1 MSRPKTPDESLH
13 PLEQEN
19 RKFKILQKIQK
30 RIGAERD
37 IDKLLSITISEI
49 SKLIGADRTSLFL
62 VDWETL
68 ELKARFAEGVASN
81 SISIKLRM
89 GIVGWSVLS
98 KKVVNIGNA
107 HEHPYFNPDID
118 QVLDYKTESIL
129 VAPVKDVKGH
139 VVGAIELLNKDTG
152 HYSDADMAL
161 IKDCAKKLNH
171 GGASLTDMEPGEAK
185 ELVLELMD
193 KTSSERGSIFIVD
206 QDAGQLWS
214 IYAHGVEKSPIKL
227 NIKLGI
233 AGLIAVSGQ
242 VLNIK
247 DASKD
252 ERFDSSTDAKTGYRT
267 KTILGL
273 PIIDHKGETVGV
285 IEVINK
291 LDGTFNDSDIDI
303 LKGLSS
309 IVAIAI
315 NNAMMFAEQEKQFR
329 SILEV
334 MAASIDAKDTLTAGH
349 SINVTRYAMGIATEL
364 GFKDSEIDVVRT
376 AGLLHDYGKLG
387 IDDHVLKKPGKLNKE
402 EYNHIKQHVTIT
414 RSILEKMSFARK
426 YRNVPAIAA
435 CHHECLDGSGYDCGL
450 TSKEIPFMSKIISVA
465 DVFEALTA
473 DRHYRPALPEE
484 KALSILQEGVDGGKF
499 DGNIVN
505 ALRGYLEKT
514 SGQDYESSSNFN
526 YLDINS

>member
-1 MSRPKTPDESLH
+1 MSRSRTPDESFH
-13 PLEQEN
+13 SLEQEK

-30 RIGAERD
+30 RIGAERNLE
-37 IDKLLSITISEI
+37 KLLPLIISEI
-49 SKLIGADRTSLFL
+49 SELIEADRTSLFL

-68 ELKARFAEGVASN
+68 ELRAKFAEGVAN
-81 SISIKLRM
+81 DSISIKLRM

-98 KKVVNIGNA
+98 IQVVNIANA

-129 VAPVKDVKGH
+129 VAPVEDNKGH
-139 VVGAIELLNKDTG
+139 IVGAIELLNKDTG
-152 HYSDADMAL
+152 HYSDTDMAL
-161 IKDCAKKLNH
+161 IQDCATKLSH
-171 GGASLTDMEPGEAK
+171 GDDPLADMGPGEAK
-185 ELVLELMD
+185 EIVLELMD
-193 KTSSERGSIFIVD
+193 KTSSERGSFFIVD
-206 QDAGQLWS
+206 QNAGQLWS
-214 IYAHGVEKSPIKL
+214 LYAHGVEKSQINL

-247 DASKD
+247 DAAKD
-252 ERFDSSTDAKTGYRT
+252 KRFDSSIDKMTGYKT

-273 PIIDHKGETVGV
+273 PIIDHKGETIGV

-291 LDGTFNDSDIDI
+291 LNGTFNDSDIDL

-315 NNAMMFAEQEKQFR
+315 GNAMMFAEQEKQFR

-349 SINVTRYAMGIATEL
+349 SIHVTRFAMGIATEL
-364 GFKDSEIDVVRT
+364 GFNDSEIDVVRT

-387 IDDHVLKKPGKLNKE
+387 IDDHVLKKPGKLNDE
-402 EYNHIKQHVTIT
+402 EYTHIKKHVTIT

-426 YRNVPAIAA
+426 YRNVPVIAA

-473 DRHYRPALPEE
+473 DRHYRPAMPEE

-505 ALRGYLEKT
+505 ALRAYLEKT
-514 SGQDYESSSNFN
+514 SGASHESSSNFN

>member
-1 MSRPKTPDESLH
+1 MSRSKTPDKSFQS
-13 PLEQEN
+13 LEQEK
-19 RKFKILQKIQK
+19 RKFIILQKIQK

-37 IDKLLSITISEI
+37 IDKLLPLIISEI

-68 ELKARFAEGVASN
+68 ELKARFAQGVASN
-81 SISIKLRM
+81 SINIKLRM

-98 KKVVNIGNA
+98 KKVVNIANA
-107 HEHPYFNPDID
+107 HQHPYFNPDID
-118 QVLDYKTESIL
+118 QVMDYKTESIL
-129 VAPVKDVKGH
+129 VAPVMDDEGH

-152 HYSDADMAL
+152 HYNDGDMAL
-161 IKDCAKKLNH
+161 IKNCANKLSH
-171 GGASLTDMEPGEAK
+171 EETSITDMRPKEAK

-193 KTSSERGSIFIVD
+193 KTNSERGSVFIVD

-214 IYAHGVEKSPIKL
+214 LYAHGVEKAPIKL

-247 DASKD
+247 DAAKD
-252 ERFDSSTDAKTGYRT
+252 QRFDSSIDAKTGYTT

-273 PIIDHKGETVGV
+273 PIIDHKGDTIGV

-291 LDGTFNDSDIDI
+291 LKGTFDDSDIDI

-315 NNAMMFAEQEKQFR
+315 VNAMMFAEQEKQFR

-349 SINVTRYAMGIATEL
+349 SINVTRYAMGIATQL

-402 EYNHIKQHVTIT
+402 ECDHIKKHVTIT
-414 RSILEKMSFARK
+414 RNILEKMSFARK
-426 YRNVPAIAA
+426 YKNVPVIAA

-450 TSKEIPFMSKIISVA
+450 TSKEIPFMSKIITVA

-473 DRHYRPALPEE
+473 ERHYRPAMPEE
-484 KALSILQEGVDGGKF
+484 KALSILQEGVVEGKF

-505 ALRGYLEKT
+505 ALIEYLEKT
-514 SGQDYESSSNFN
+514 SGESHEESYNFN

>member
-1 MSRPKTPDESLH
+1 MSHPRTPDESFQS
-13 PLEQEN
+13 LEQEKH
-19 RKFKILQKIQK
+19 KFEILQKIQK

-37 IDKLLSITISEI
+37 LDKLLPLIISEI

-68 ELKARFAEGVASN
+68 ELKAKFAEGVASN

-98 KKVVNIGNA
+98 KKVVNIANA

-129 VAPVKDVKGH
+129 VAPVQDNKGH
-139 VVGAIELLNKDTG
+139 VVGAIELLNKDSG

-161 IKDCAKKLNH
+161 IKDCANTFSH
-171 GGASLTDMEPGEAK
+171 EDSPLTDMEPGEAK

-206 QDAGQLWS
+206 QNGGQLWS
-214 IYAHGVEKSPIKL
+214 LYAHGVEKSKIKL

-247 DASKD
+247 DAAKD

-267 KTILGL
+267 ETILGL
-273 PIIDHKGETVGV
+273 PIIDHKGETIGV

-291 LDGTFNDSDIDI
+291 LDGTFDESDIDI

-315 NNAMMFAEQEKQFR
+315 GNAMMFAEQEKQFR

-364 GFKDSEIDVVRT
+364 GFNDSEIDVVRT

-387 IDDHVLKKPGKLNKE
+387 IDDHVLKKPGKLNDE
-402 EYNHIKQHVTIT
+402 EYDHIKKHVTIT

-426 YRNVPAIAA
+426 YRNVPVIAA

-450 TSKEIPFMSKIISVA
+450 TSKEIPFMAKIITVA

-473 DRHYRPALPEE
+473 DRHYRPAMPEE
-484 KALSILQEGVDGGKF
+484 KALSILQGGVDGGKF

-505 ALRGYLEKT
+505 ALRDYLEKT
-514 SGQDYESSSNFN
+514 SGDSHESSSNFN

>member
-1 MSRPKTPDESLH
+1 MSRSQTPEEGFQT
-13 PLEQEN
+13 LEQEK
-19 RKFKILQKIQK
+19 RKFKILQKIQE

-37 IDKLLSITISEI
+37 INKLLPLIISEI
-49 SKLIGADRTSLFL
+49 SKLLGADRTSLFL
-62 VDWETL
+62 MDWETL

-81 SISIKLRM
+81 SIRIKLQM

-98 KKVVNIGNA
+98 KKVANIANA
-107 HEHPYFNPDID
+107 QEHPFFNPEID
-118 QVLDYKTESIL
+118 QVLDFKTESML
-129 VAPVKDVKGH
+129 VAPVKDNEGH
-139 VVGAIELLNKDTG
+139 VIGAIELINKDTG
-152 HYSDADMAL
+152 HYTDADTAL
-161 IKDCAKKLNH
+161 IKEYANKLNR
-171 GGASLTDMEPGEAK
+171 GDSPLADLGPGAAK
-185 ELVLELMD
+185 ELVLDLMD
-193 KTSSERGSIFIVD
+193 KTCSERGSIFVVD
-206 QDAGQLWS
+206 PDGGHIGS
-214 IYAHGVEKSPIKL
+214 IYAHGLENSMIKL

-247 DASKD
+247 DAAKD
-252 ERFDSSTDAKTGYRT
+252 VRFDSSIDAKTGYKT

-273 PIIDHKGETVGV
+273 PIIDHKGETIGA

-291 LDGTFNDSDIDI
+291 LDGTFSDSDIDT

-315 NNAMMFAEQEKQFR
+315 GNAMMFAEQEKQFR

-387 IDDHVLKKPGKLNKE
+387 IDDHILKKPGRLNEE
-402 EYNHIKQHVTIT
+402 EYNIIKKHVTIT
-414 RSILEKMSFARK
+414 RNILEKMSFARK
-426 YRNVPAIAA
+426 YKNVPVIAA
-435 CHHECLDGSGYDCGL
+435 CHHECLDGSGYDYGL
-450 TSKEIPFMSKIISVA
+450 TSKEIPFMSKIITVA

-484 KALSILQEGVDGGKF
+484 KALSILQEGVDAGKY

-505 ALRGYLEKT
+505 ALRDYLEKV
-514 SGQDYESSSNFN
+514 SGNTHESFSNFN
-526 YLDINS
+526 